1 MKYVFSIVLLLLAGV
16 SSAAAAEIFGTLS
29 DGTKPLPAGVVVKL
43 ACGEATVEAKT
54 DEFGSYSLRT
64 PASGECQVTVD
75 YKGASAALPVTVYA
89 KPTRYD
95 LVAKHEAGKLS
106 LTRK

>member
-1 MKYVFSIVLLLLAGV
+1 MKYVFSAVLLLLAGA

-43 ACGEATVEAKT
+43 ACGTATAEAKT

-64 PASGECQVTVD
+64 SASGECQVTVE
-75 YKGASAALPVTVYA
+75 YKGASGSLPVAVYA

-95 LVAKHEAGKLS
+95 LIAKEEAGKLTLS
-106 LTRK
+106 RK